1 MQMTLREARKKRA
14 WTPEQ
19 LAEHSGVHRATIYRI
34 ESGFI
39 TNPSNDTV
47 KALEEALRVRR
58 GTLVF
63 GQVMEKAS

>member
-1 MQMTLREARKKRA
+1 MRLTVREARDKRG

-19 LAEHSGVHRATIYRI
+19 LAEHAGVHRATVYRI
-34 ESGFI
+34 ESGYI

-47 KALEEALRVRR
+47 TKLEEALRVRR

-63 GQVMEKAS
+63 GQVMAQTA